1 MMKNPFE
8 MGAEAK
14 RAGLREKANPYRQ
27 GSIEWTRWRN
37 GYESADRSAKQATV
51 HGDATQGGA
60 AIVQHSAGAVV

>member
-37 GYESADRSAKQATV
+37 GYESAERGGVDAG
-51 HGDATQGGA
+51 HGGTTQGGA
-60 AIVQHSAGAVV
+60 AIVQHSAGAIV